1 MSKSSTMWVRGEV
14 LKVGKLVGSGYTVM
28 KHYQAFWKLEMRL
41 KENETPRTTQ
51 VFSLRD

>member
-28 KHYQAFWKLEMRL
+28 KPLLGLLEVR
-41 KENETPRTTQ
+41 NETERK
-51 VFSLRD
+51 

>member
-1 MSKSSTMWVRGEV
+1 
-14 LKVGKLVGSGYTVM
+14 VGKLVGSGYTVM

-51 VFSLRD
+51 VFSLSNWKDVINIK